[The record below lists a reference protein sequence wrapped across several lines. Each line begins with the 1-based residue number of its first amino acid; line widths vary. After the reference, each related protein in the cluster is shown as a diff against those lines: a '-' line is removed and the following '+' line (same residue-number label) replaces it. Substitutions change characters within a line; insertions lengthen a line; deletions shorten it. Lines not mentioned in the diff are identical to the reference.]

1 MTCVT
6 ESLAKM
12 SGLSKAR
19 RTFMSDYLSTLL
31 AVPGR
36 VNFRNMSRYGT
47 YCEKTYARHFAQSFD
62 YATLNAL
69 MIEQGLG
76 KEVIAAMDATFLPKS
91 GKKTYGLDR
100 FFDSRIHKCRRGLE
114 LSLFALIDVA
124 TERAFAL
131 SARQTPPS
139 QGSDTSTH
147 RMAHYTQHYRETL
160 AHIPERVRYIVA
172 DGAYARKEFIEDVR
186 SSDRHLVTRLRCDA
200 NLRYLYRGPQRGG
213 RGRIKR
219 YAGKV
224 DLSDASSMDF
234 VKETRPG
241 IKLYTALV
249 NSPHFK
255 QDFRIAVLYD
265 ERNPEDKSFIAL
277 ASTDLS
283 LAPETIV
290 EYYCLRFH
298 IEFLFRDSKQ
308 YTGLTQ
314 CQARS
319 QAKLDFHFNAS
330 LCALNV
336 ARLRWHEKEH
346 STFSMA
352 SIKRITYNELFM
364 EQIFFKLGIEPE
376 LIKNLPA
383 FEELRCY
390 GAIAA

>member
-6 ESLAKM
+6 DSLEKM

-31 AVPGR
+31 AIPGR
-36 VNFRNMSRYGT
+36 VNFRNLSRYGAF
-47 YCEKTYARHFAQSFD
+47 CEKTYARHFAQPFDFGSFNGHLTK
-62 YATLNAL
+62 AH
-69 MIEQGLG
+69 LG
-76 KEVIAAMDATFLPKS
+76 EEVIAATDATFAPKS

-100 FFDSRIHKCRRGLE
+100 FFDSRIHKCHRGLE

-139 QGSDTSTH
+139 QGSTSTH
-147 RMAHYTQHYRETL
+147 RMAHYVRHYRDSV
-160 AHIPERVRYIVA
+160 AHIPERVRYIAA
-172 DGAYARKEFIEDVR
+172 DGAYARKEFIEAVR
-186 SSDRHLVTRLRCDA
+186 SSERHLVTRLRCDA
-200 NLRYLYRGPQRGG
+200 NLRYLYRGPRREGKG
-213 RGRIKR
+213 RVKR

-224 DLSDASSMDF
+224 DLSDSSSMDF
-234 VKETRPG
+234 VQETRPG
-241 IKLYTALV
+241 IMLYTALV

-255 QDFRIAVLYD
+255 RDLRIAVLYD
-265 ERNPEDKSFIAL
+265 ERNPENKTFIAL

-290 EYYCLRFH
+290 AYYCLRFQ

-330 LCALNV
+330 LSALNV
-336 ARLRWHEKEH
+336 ARLQWYEKER

>member
-1 MTCVT
+1 
-6 ESLAKM
+6 
-12 SGLSKAR
+12 
-19 RTFMSDYLSTLL
+19 
-31 AVPGR
+31 
-36 VNFRNMSRYGT
+36 
-47 YCEKTYARHFAQSFD
+47 
-62 YATLNAL
+62 
-69 MIEQGLG
+69 
-76 KEVIAAMDATFLPKS
+76 
-91 GKKTYGLDR
+91 
-100 FFDSRIHKCRRGLE
+100 LE

-255 QDFRIAVLYD
+255 QDYTDPLNLAATNKTFCST
-265 ERNPEDKSFIAL
+265 NGKSWPL
-277 ASTDLS
+277 
-283 LAPETIV
+283 
-290 EYYCLRFH
+290 
-298 IEFLFRDSKQ
+298 
-308 YTGLTQ
+308 
-314 CQARS
+314 
-319 QAKLDFHFNAS
+319 
-330 LCALNV
+330 
-336 ARLRWHEKEH
+336 W
-346 STFSMA
+346 
-352 SIKRITYNELFM
+352 
-364 EQIFFKLGIEPE
+364 
-376 LIKNLPA
+376 NLPTMCRRPTA
-383 FEELRCY
+383 TNPSNTEARN
-390 GAIAA
+390 GI